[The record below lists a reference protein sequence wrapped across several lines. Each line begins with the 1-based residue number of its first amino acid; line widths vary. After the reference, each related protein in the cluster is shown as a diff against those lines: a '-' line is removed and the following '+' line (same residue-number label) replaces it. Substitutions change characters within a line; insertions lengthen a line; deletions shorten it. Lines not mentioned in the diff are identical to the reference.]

1 MTVLGSAIRFVS
13 LLAALLLAGCSNG
26 LDRDQARACRLV
38 AEALTPTGT
47 HLGIVNQRALPP
59 RSAAEAKADLAADPD
74 GAAIRIEE
82 RLTDSAG
89 LIKTGFVECT
99 FGQGADHRLL
109 AGVRTARG
117 ELPLPQIF
125 VLNRFW
131 LTSAD
136 AVTLDPLPVSGADA
150 VVTLPTPFGYI
161 VQQVVNAVPSS
172 AVYALLAAAYS
183 LVYGLI
189 GRINLAFGA
198 FAAIGGTAALL
209 AVLGVPGWPAGIVLL
224 LAVVA
229 ALVPAACYGVAAARL
244 VFQPLHRATGQQ
256 GLVATIGLALV
267 LGEFLRLTQGA
278 ESHWIGPILDT
289 PVALARDTDF
299 VVTLTP
305 IAALVSTAATVAS
318 LGVLWTMRYS
328 AFGRQWRAYR
338 DDPGAAALFGVGRD
352 SIVGRTFALA
362 SALAGL
368 AGGITVLFF
377 GDISFAYA
385 QTIGLKALAAAIL
398 GGIGSVP
405 GALLGGL
412 FIGLVESGWSAAF
425 PIVYRD
431 LVVFCILI
439 AALMWRPGGFLG
451 DRDLT
456 PRRV

>member
-1 MTVLGSAIRFVS
+1 MTVFGSATRFAS
-13 LLAALLLAGCSNG
+13 LLAALLLAGCGNG

-38 AEALTPTGT
+38 AEALAPAGT
-47 HLGIVNQRALPP
+47 RLGIVDQRALPP
-59 RSAAEAKADLAADPD
+59 RTAPGSKAEHAND

-82 RLTDSAG
+82 RLTGPTGPAER
-89 LIKTGFVECT
+89 GFVECT
-99 FGQGADHRLL
+99 FGQGSERRLL
-109 AGVRTARG
+109 AGVRTAQG
-117 ELPLPQIF
+117 ELPLPRIF
-125 VLNRFW
+125 VPNRFW

-136 AVTLDPLPVSGADA
+136 AVTLDPLPVSGTDA
-150 VVTLPTPFGYI
+150 VVILPTPLGYV
-161 VQQVVNAVPSS
+161 VQQVVNAVPGC

-209 AVLGVPGWPAGIVLL
+209 AVLGVPGSPVALVLL
-224 LAVVA
+224 LAAVA
-229 ALVPAACYGVAAARL
+229 ALVPAACYGLASARL
-244 VFQPLHRATGQQ
+244 VFLPLHRATGQQ

-267 LGEFLRLTQGA
+267 LGEFLRLAQGA

-289 PVALARDTDF
+289 PVALARDADF

-305 IAALVSTAATVAS
+305 IAALVSAAATVAS
-318 LGVLWTMRYS
+318 GGLLWMMKSTG
-328 AFGRQWRAYR
+328 FGRQWRAYR

-362 SALAGL
+362 SSLGGL
-368 AGGITVLFF
+368 AGGITVLSF

-385 QTIGLKALAAAIL
+385 QTIGLKALAAAVL

-405 GALLGGL
+405 GALLGGV

-439 AALMWRPGGFLG
+439 AALMGRPGGFFG